1 MQPSE
6 ILKSSLLDILY
17 DGKNKSYGSYALRTT
32 YTRRMLWALSSMI
45 LLTTS
50 VSTGIYLQNLLSKK
64 NIKSQYQVTDVALS
78 DVREKQQ
85 TPPPLQL
92 PPPPAHLMPPK
103 IEIKSFTVPR
113 IVEHVEE
120 KKQVK
125 EQDELQNTTVGKID
139 QEGIKAPDIV
149 NPPKV
154 DKDSKVVSGPVVEED
169 NRVFT
174 KVEIEAA
181 FPGGDEKWND
191 YVRQTITAHMD
202 ELVSDGNTGTC
213 TVQFIVSK
221 DGVVSDVSAVTMQGT
236 KLAEIAVNAIRRGPR
251 WIPAEQ
257 NGRKVNAF
265 RRQNIRFIMAEQ
277 P

>member
-1 MQPSE
+1 MQPNE
-6 ILKSSLLDILY
+6 VLKSSFLDILY
-17 DGKNKSYGSYALRTT
+17 EGKNKSYGSYALRTG
-32 YTRRMLWALSSMI
+32 YTKRMLWALSATLVM
-45 LLTTS
+45 
-50 VSTGIYLQNLLSKK
+50 VAGASTGMYLQNLWSRGRV
-64 NIKSQYQVTDVALS
+64 QTHFQVTDVALT

-85 TPPPLQL
+85 TPPPVSL
-92 PPPPAHLMPPK
+92 PPPPVHLAPPK

-113 IVEHVEE
+113 IVERVEE

-154 DKDSKVVSGPVVEED
+154 DKDSKVVNAPAVEED

-174 KVEIEAA
+174 KVEIEAS
-181 FPGGDEKWND
+181 FPGGDGKWND
-191 YVRQTITAHMD
+191 YVRQTITSHMD

-221 DGVVSDVSAVTMQGT
+221 DGVVSDVTAMTMQGT
-236 KLAEIAVNAIRRGPR
+236 KLAEIAVNAIRRGPK

-265 RRQNIRFIMAEQ
+265 RRQNIRFILADQ